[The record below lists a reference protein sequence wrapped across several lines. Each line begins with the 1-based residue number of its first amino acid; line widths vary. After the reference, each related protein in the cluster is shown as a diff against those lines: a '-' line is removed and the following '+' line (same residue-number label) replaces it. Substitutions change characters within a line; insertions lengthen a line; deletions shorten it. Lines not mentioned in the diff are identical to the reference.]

1 MSKPLIEKLEKN
13 PHDEG
18 LKLKIDDLE
27 QLLIKAIDAYYN
39 SDQPLFT
46 DSTYDILETIL
57 REKNP
62 TSTIFSKVGA
72 PVNPEEAVKLE
83 YYLGSMDK
91 VKPGEKTLTR
101 WLTKYPGNK
110 IISEKLDGWSSLLI
124 VNTEK
129 LNMSLFKHGDGNYGQ
144 DISHLLKYISIGK
157 INKSR
162 LIEIIKS
169 TTKKQ
174 VALRGEIII
183 KKEIYEQKYNQ
194 KYPKARSLISGIVNS
209 KTYDTNTVKD
219 MEIVFY
225 ELIYPGPKKYN
236 DQFEII
242 NDLGFNIV
250 KYQCLDQIIEK
261 ELPTILI
268 NFKKDSKYEI
278 DGIILADNTK
288 SYDRPKKDNPEYA
301 VAFKMVLSEQIATTT
316 IEYVEYNISKHGIL
330 NPRIKYKPVIIGG
343 DTHQYTTGFDA
354 KYILDNKLGPGAEIK
369 IIKSGDVIPYIY
381 EIIKPAKE
389 AQMPDET
396 IGWHWNETGIDA
408 VLNDIE
414 GNEDVRTRRII
425 NFFSVMGIK
434 GVGPGN
440 VERLVNAGYEDIK
453 SILELKPDVIATID
467 GFKLKSATNMYT
479 NIHSVIDKPQ
489 PLEKIMTASNIFG
502 SGLGERK
509 IKLVLDGISDFYN
522 KYTKGKITKD
532 MIMAIEGYSDKT
544 TTMFLEGMP
553 KFVEWLTI
561 HDMIKIE
568 SSDMKKSDIPKGNK
582 FNGAIIVFT
591 GVRDTDLE
599 KLIESQGGKVGSSI
613 SSKTTLLVAKDPNET
628 SSKIQEA
635 NELNIPIMA
644 YETFVK
650 ENK

>member
-1 MSKPLIEKLEKN
+1 MIEKLEKD
-13 PHDEG
+13 PHSEG
-18 LKLKIDDLE
+18 LKLSVDELE
-27 QLLIKAIDAYYN
+27 KLLIKAIDAYYN
-39 SDQPLFT
+39 TDKPLFSDT
-46 DSTYDILETIL
+46 VYDILETIL
-57 REKNP
+57 REKKPN
-62 TSTIFSKVGA
+62 SVIFSKVGA
-72 PVNPEEAVKLE
+72 PVNPEDAVKLE

-91 VKPGEKTLTR
+91 VKPGEKSLSR
-101 WLTKYPGNK
+101 WLSKYLGNK
-110 IISEKLDGWSSLLI
+110 IISEKLDGLSSLLVI
-124 VNTEK
+124 NTEK
-129 LNMSLFKHGDGNYGQ
+129 LTMSLFKHGDGNYGQ
-144 DISHLLKYISIGK
+144 DISNLLKYISIGK

-162 LIEIIKS
+162 LIDIIKS
-169 TTKKQ
+169 TSKKQ
-174 VALRGEIII
+174 IALRGEIII
-183 KKEIYEQKYNQ
+183 RKETYEEKYNK

-209 KTYDTNTVKD
+209 KSYDTNIVKD

-236 DQFEII
+236 DQFEMI

-250 KYQCLDQIIEK
+250 KYQCLDKIIEK
-261 ELPTILI
+261 DLPTILI

-301 VAFKMVLSEQIATTT
+301 VAFKMALSEQIATTT
-316 IEYVEYNISKHGIL
+316 IEYVEYNISKHGVL
-330 NPRIKYKPVIIGG
+330 NPRIKYKPVVIGG

-381 EIIKPAKE
+381 EIIKHSNK

-396 IGWHWNETGIDA
+396 IGWHWNESGIDA

-414 GNEDVRTRRII
+414 GNEDVRSRRII

-440 VERLVNAGYEDIK
+440 VDRLVSAGYEDIK
-453 SILELKPDVIATID
+453 SILELTPDVIATIE
-467 GFKLKSATNMYT
+467 GFKLKSATNVYN
-479 NIHSVIDKPQ
+479 NIHTIINKPQ
-489 PLEKIMTASNIFG
+489 PLEKVMTASNIFG

-509 IKLVLDGISDFYN
+509 IKLVLDAVPDFYN

-544 TTMFLEGMP
+544 TSMFLEGMP
-553 KFVEWLTI
+553 KFVEWLTV

-568 SSDMKKSDIPKGNK
+568 SSDMKKSDLPKGNK
-582 FNGAIIVFT
+582 FNGAVIVFT
-591 GVRDTDLE
+591 GIRDIDLE
-599 KLIESQGGKVGSSI
+599 KLIESQGGKIGSSI
-613 SSKTTLLVAKDPNET
+613 SSKTTLLVAKDPNES
-628 SSKIQEA
+628 SSKIQKA
-635 NELNIPIMA
+635 HELNIPIIE
-644 YETFVK
+644 YEKFVK